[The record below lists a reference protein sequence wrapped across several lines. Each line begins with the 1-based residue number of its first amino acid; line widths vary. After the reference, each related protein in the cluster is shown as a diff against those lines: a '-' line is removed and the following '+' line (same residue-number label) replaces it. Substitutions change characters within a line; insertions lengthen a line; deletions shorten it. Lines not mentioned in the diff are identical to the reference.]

1 MAGKYSDINSLIDGY
16 HKSLVDI
23 DAYMRKIHESFHRG
37 SPMSKISSE
46 HCIVELGQKTQTFLD
61 AWIIISIQCSPAK
74 LKEKLTSAE
83 TTVKLGQK
91 GKAKASSV
99 PLAAFNITNTPIPK
113 SKLVQ
118 ILGDENGQLGCHYEK
133 YFLSYSL
140 LLADSD
146 RYPASAKAS
155 QLKRNGFFHFMSLC
169 NALRNHVAHRSDG
182 SAETLNEIVRVNK
195 FIGTPDVFQRKS
207 KVSNDTGNYTD
218 ARVPDPT
225 ANASTFG
232 DFEETR
238 LGALMFQ
245 LDRKIATL
253 KYEHSGA

>member
-1 MAGKYSDINSLIDGY
+1 MAGKYSDINSLVDGY

-23 DAYMRKIHESFHRG
+23 DDYMRKIHVSFNRG
-37 SPMSKISSE
+37 SAMSKISSE

-61 AWIIISIQCSPAK
+61 TWMVISIQCSPEK
-74 LKEKLTSAE
+74 LKDKLTSAQ

-91 GKAKASSV
+91 GTAKATSV
-99 PLAAFNITNTPIPK
+99 PLAAFGITNTPIPK
-113 SKLVQ
+113 SKLVE
-118 ILGDENGQLGCHYEK
+118 ILGDENGQLSCHYEK
-133 YFLSYSL
+133 YFRNFSP

-146 RYPASAKAS
+146 RYPANTKAS
-155 QLKRNGFFHFMSLC
+155 YLIQNGFFHFMNLC

-182 SAETLNEIVRVNK
+182 SAEVLNEIVRSNS
-195 FIGTPDVFQRKS
+195 FIGTPDIFQRRS

-245 LDRKIATL
+245 LYSKIATL
-253 KYEHSGA
+253 KYEQPIV